1 MIKNLIK
8 IGIDF
13 NPTSKTVIAGN
24 SRFALTKTY
33 QLVINPLKDFS
44 LSICRTAEN
53 PASKPNMKKQF
64 LLILSIAVSTVSF
77 SQSKISL
84 GGKVGLSSAGMRGDA
99 VNNLNNLLDFADGM
113 VTTRN
118 VTGFFAGTYVNIPVD
133 DVISIEPGLYYS
145 QKGYEMK
152 GQLNLK
158 GMDFL
163 GANAKAQL
171 QSQYVDMPVLLK
183 ANLGGLQLFA
193 GPQFSYL
200 AHADLKTTAGI
211 LGLNLLNSKLDATN
225 QLNRW
230 DAAVTGGIGY
240 QFNNGINITASYD
253 YGLSKTDANKNLNA
267 YNNAIK
273 IGLGINF

>member
-1 MIKNLIK
+1 
-8 IGIDF
+8 
-13 NPTSKTVIAGN
+13 
-24 SRFALTKTY
+24 
-33 QLVINPLKDFS
+33 
-44 LSICRTAEN
+44 
-53 PASKPNMKKQF
+53 
-64 LLILSIAVSTVSF
+64 
-77 SQSKISL
+77 
-84 GGKVGLSSAGMRGDA
+84 
-99 VNNLNNLLDFADGM
+99 
-113 VTTRN
+113 
-118 VTGFFAGTYVNIPVD
+118 
-133 DVISIEPGLYYS
+133 
-145 QKGYEMK
+145 MK